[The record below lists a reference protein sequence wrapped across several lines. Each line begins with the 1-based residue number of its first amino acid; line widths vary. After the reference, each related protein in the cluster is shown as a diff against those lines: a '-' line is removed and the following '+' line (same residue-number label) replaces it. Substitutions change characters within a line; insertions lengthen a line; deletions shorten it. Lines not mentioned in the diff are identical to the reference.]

1 MKSLHVVFQP
11 KDVDVILGCVGTYT
25 FKDRSAVME
34 GMCID
39 WNLGVFPFHELAIK
53 PDKLAAFFLHV

>member
-11 KDVDVILGCVGTYT
+11 ENVDIVLGCIGTYT
-25 FKDRSAVME
+25 FKDSCAVME

-39 WNLGVFPFHELAIK
+39 WNFGVFPFHELAIK